1 MFDQKKYNKEYRE
14 INKEKLQARNKAYR
28 LANLEKIKE
37 RDRLYYKANSEKIKA
52 NVKKWCEN
60 NKEYVVKKHR
70 DYFQKHKKEISEK
83 NKAHRIANG
92 EKIRKQEKEYRDNK
106 LDKVKVKIYMT
117 AYYKKHREKLK
128 KQKRQYYYDNQ
139 EKILEER
146 KLWRKNN
153 IVEARKIRNKC
164 KRTTPE
170 QILIHRM
177 RCRVYDYF
185 KYNKS
190 IKDVS
195 TLELLGCDIKFLKQY
210 IQKRFKKGMSWNN
223 YGKWHI
229 DHRIPINYFLTKCNF
244 NSLRIQKKCFNYK
257 NLQPMWALDN
267 LSKGTK
273 LI

>member
-14 INKEKLQARNKAYR
+14 INKEKLQARKKAYR

-70 DYFQKHKKEISEK
+70 AYFQKHKNKIK
-83 NKAHRIANG
+83 N
-92 EKIRKQEKEYRDNK
+92 YMDN
-106 LDKVKVKIYMT
+106 YF
-117 AYYKKHREKLK
+117 KKHREKIK
-128 KQKRQYYYDNQ
+128 KQKRQHYYDNQ
-139 EKILEER
+139 EKILEEQ

-210 IQKRFKKGMSWNN
+210 IQKRFEKGMSWDN

>member
-1 MFDQKKYNKEYRE
+1 MMEKNRIYRE
-14 INKEKLQARNKAYR
+14 TNKDSVFKYHKSYR
-28 LANLEKIKE
+28 DKHKDKIK
-37 RDRLYYKANSEKIKA
+37 D
-52 NVKKWCEN
+52 
-60 NKEYVVKKHR
+60 
-70 DYFQKHKKEISEK
+70 
-83 NKAHRIANG
+83 
-92 EKIRKQEKEYRDNK
+92 
-106 LDKVKVKIYMT
+106 YMT
-117 AYYKKHREKLK
+117 TYYKKHREKLT
-128 KQKRQYYYDNQ
+128 KQRRQYYYDNQ
-139 EKILEER
+139 EKILKER

-153 IVEARKIRNKC
+153 IVEARRIRNRC

-170 QILIHRM
+170 QKLIHSIRS
-177 RCRVYDYF
+177 RVHKCL

-195 TLELLGCDIKFLKQY
+195 TLKLLGCDIKFLKQY
-210 IQKRFKKGMSWNN
+210 IQKQFKKDMSWTN

-257 NLQPMWALDN
+257 NLQPMWAVDN